1 MKQEV
6 DSGDFFYHSVGVREE
21 QDGPRRAAF
30 TVNVLRWSRLRGA
43 AVWFP
48 PLPISGSLWEL
59 V

>member
-30 TVNVLRWSRLRGA
+30 TVNVLTWSRLRGA

-48 PLPISGSLWEL
+48 PPSISGSL
-59 V
+59 